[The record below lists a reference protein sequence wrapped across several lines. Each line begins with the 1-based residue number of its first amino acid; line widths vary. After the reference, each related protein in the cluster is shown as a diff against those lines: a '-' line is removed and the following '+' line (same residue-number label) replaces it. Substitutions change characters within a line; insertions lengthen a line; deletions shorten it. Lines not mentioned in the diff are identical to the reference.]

1 MDILEIAILA
11 IGSAFW
17 PILIA
22 VDLVALR
29 TRRPAALLG
38 WFLAAGLLTTISE
51 GLLIVFVL
59 EGTRLASR
67 TDRSVGGGVDLIA
80 GAVALLVAS
89 VLRRRSARRGQV
101 GHEPARRE
109 TPQPSWTE
117 RAVTKG
123 GAYAF
128 AAGVVLNLFPG
139 ILPFLA
145 LRDIAALS
153 HSDGVKVLLVVGLYV
168 CMFALVEVPL
178 VGLVLAPDRAEPLV
192 RSLND
197 WLDRNGMR
205 VVTGALALVGLFL
218 VVRGIVELVSA

>member
-1 MDILEIAILA
+1 MDILEIALLA

-22 VDLVALR
+22 VDLVAFR
-29 TRRPAALLG
+29 TARPAALLG

-51 GLLIVFVL
+51 GLLIVFSL

-67 TDRSVGGGVDLIA
+67 TNRTVGGSVDLIA
-80 GAVALLVAS
+80 GAAALLAAYL
-89 VLRRRSARRGQV
+89 LRKRSTRAVRVRAELPRKTRR
-101 GHEPARRE
+101 
-109 TPQPSWTE
+109 PSWAE
-117 RAVTKG
+117 RAVARG

-139 ILPFLA
+139 VLPFLA

-153 HSDGVKVLLVVGLYV
+153 YSDGVKVVFIVGLYF

-178 VGLVLAPDRAEPLV
+178 VGLLVAPERAEPLV
-192 RSLND
+192 ETLNG
-197 WLDRNGMR
+197 WLDRKGMR
-205 VVTGALALVGLFL
+205 VATGALTLIGLFL
-218 VVRGIVELVSA
+218 VVRGIVKVVSA